1 VFSLIFKILQTST
14 EQMFAIENNMCY
26 NWENRLLYY
35 EETGRTGPNSKAVI
49 SGYQFITGV
58 HYGKTVY

>member
-1 VFSLIFKILQTST
+1 MLFVLKNTMNTT
-14 EQMFAIENNMCY
+14 EQMFAIENEMCY

-35 EETGRTGPNSKAVI
+35 EEMGRTGPNSKAVI